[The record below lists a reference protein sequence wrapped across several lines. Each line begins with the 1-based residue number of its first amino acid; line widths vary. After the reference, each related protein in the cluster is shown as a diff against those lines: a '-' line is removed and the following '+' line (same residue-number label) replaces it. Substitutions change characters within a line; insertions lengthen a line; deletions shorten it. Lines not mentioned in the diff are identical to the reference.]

1 MSEQTNEEKMK
12 LLIGDPQ
19 KIVLGGKEYIVEA
32 LPMRRQIEVFNLV
45 AKHFTDEQGSMFE
58 RLAAGA
64 EDAVSSVIGVPKED
78 LKGSA
83 AELMLAMLKI
93 WEVNNFDPLYQAVA
107 HLNKKI
113 LRQ

>member
-1 MSEQTNEEKMK
+1 MSTNEEKMAA
-12 LLIGDPQ
+12 LLGDPF
-19 KIVLGGKEYIVEA
+19 KIKLGEKEYNLEK
-32 LPMRRQIEVFNLV
+32 LTMRRQIEVFNLV

-64 EDAVSSVIGVPKED
+64 QDAVASVLGVEKDKLE
-78 LKGSA
+78 GTA
-83 AELMLAMLKI
+83 AELMTAMLKI

-107 HLNKKI
+107 TLNKKI